1 VLAGGQTFVSP
12 HPVDNEYVS
21 FVFPGSA
28 GRVFSILNPDNP
40 DDRHWIDE
48 ESRILS
54 GNGMELSVLP
64 IPLHP
69 YEPRRALEV
78 ADRVRRIPGPK
89 LVHAFLSVGS
99 KRSPAAEAFVQAF
112 RSRLAPV
119 PPSLFRE
126 PLAGGPATVVAPNVA
141 LGPPPRGSEFGG
153 VLYRRGIRGFIYV
166 GAAGDERARSDG
178 ELCRREGIDWRAI
191 DAASDLLEL
200 LTSGGPWYLYGPGLA
215 ALRPRI
221 VDTLGPAIP
230 PLVSGMG
237 FGSS

>member
-1 VLAGGQTFVSP
+1 
-12 HPVDNEYVS
+12 
-21 FVFPGSA
+21 
-28 GRVFSILNPDNP
+28 
-40 DDRHWIDE
+40 
-48 ESRILS
+48 
-54 GNGMELSVLP
+54 M
-64 IPLHP
+64 
-69 YEPRRALEV
+69 
-78 ADRVRRIPGPK
+78 
-89 LVHAFLSVGS
+89 
-99 KRSPAAEAFVQAF
+99 
-112 RSRLAPV
+112 
-119 PPSLFRE
+119 
-126 PLAGGPATVVAPNVA
+126 APNVA
-141 LGPPPRGSEFGG
+141 LGPHPRGRELGG